1 MGITLPVEGRAD
13 VGSFDRVA
21 EQAQKRLGKAG
32 KDAGQAFAKGLEE
45 ATAKADPK
53 AAERFTK
60 AYDKVADA
68 AGNVRV
74 QEAKLADLRERGAG
88 STKLIQ
94 QSEALEKAR
103 RAETRATREAAS
115 AYIDLK
121 SKAGGFLAGIGDA
134 ISGTRFGGMID
145 DVQRLNS
152 VFGGLGLATGAA
164 ITGVA
169 GLAVGIGAATTKLYQ
184 LGAEWDNVAD
194 SITARTGMMG
204 EDLGRVMDQVS
215 RVALDSATSIAEL
228 GNIAGQVVAL
238 MGASGDQ
245 VGELTAYIGDLN
257 ALTGE
262 QTNIRQLSML
272 YRVFGI
278 TAGEQVGTL
287 NDLYGAFTKTQI
299 PVNDLVGLLV
309 KAGPTFKQ
317 YNMDIDQT
325 VSMLTQFTEAGV
337 DPEKAVTGLS
347 KALKTVTDMGGEP
360 SAVLAQ
366 VIAQI
371 KEMTAAGNL
380 DGARTLASDF
390 FGAKN
395 FQPFLDA
402 IQSGKVSVEQ
412 LNTVLQQTDVDIR
425 EVRASTDDFTEQ
437 WDRFKNFLSVDL
449 APAATTVFDALNDQ
463 LEIYTS
469 SLRST
474 VGLFRSLFG
483 GGPSIEG
490 YTATYPGQVVTPAIP
505 GGETGSIVPPSGG
518 AITGNGTYL
527 DSILGGGAGLP
538 APAGL
543 LPDQA
548 LPPVTPGS
556 DGAGGGIGGGGGSR
570 ISLPYPAEY
579 GGPRRPGESDEQY
592 QARMADILA
601 QHNLAEAQARANQ
614 LSGDATAEAG
624 ELVTANNAVTDARMR
639 ADEAARR
646 YQQSLVTQPGSI
658 AVPLDPAF
666 AAGPRPGQSSAEYGA
681 ESTYLDAQQKKAQAL
696 AEEQQLMASG
706 TATANELTAAHNEV
720 IRAQQNENEAALRLS
735 EAYAKTSEQGGKM
748 STKLGE
754 IGASL
759 DADLGISKGLA
770 GVAENITR
778 FVANLAFAPMIGA
791 LKGVQASTGVDP
803 SKAGSGLIGMAAA
816 AAGFGVAPTAGAAA
830 APTGVGRTVASPRI
844 SPTAAA
850 GSYPGDAALLAMVP
864 KGGRYDAS
872 GDLIQGLAD
881 CTSGVEDLVN
891 LLDGRSTAGRNMHT
905 NADVGGKAAEWLL
918 ANGFVPTDVPMPGTF
933 QVGFN
938 AGHMEATLP
947 GGTPVNFGSDAA
959 VASGGT
965 AGATGAW
972 APGFTSH
979 FYRPVTGGIGGMTA
993 MPGSAILGG
1002 QSIPLPL
1009 PVTIVGG
1016 GGGAGVIPSPPTG
1029 TATTPGGA
1037 TPGSGAARPGG
1048 TGASASGSAPSG
1060 TTSSGAYVP
1069 LTESELADPGLTNPV
1084 PAGGGG
1090 STGGGIATQ
1099 LFPGIAGA
1107 PQSGRGGGAGTGGL
1121 LPGLAGP
1128 PQASTVGGITPAGGR
1143 GEGGLG
1149 IGGGLAGMA
1158 MSALQAAAGA
1168 GGMGANM
1175 MAPGAG
1181 AAISAAA
1188 DIGIKLANRGA
1199 QFAGQAAG
1207 IGVGGIME
1215 ALLPV
1220 ESSMADPMNSWF
1232 GRIIGGMMGAAPN
1245 LPNMAGQAA
1254 NAPQNGQ
1261 NGQGQQVDNSKTFN
1275 LQMTSPAT
1283 TEDRKGA
1290 DLVRHLTAM
1299 NTGPGM

>member
-164 ITGVA
+164 ITGVT

-215 RVALDSATSIAEL
+215 RVALDSATSISDL

-245 VGELTAYIGDLN
+245 VGDLAAYIGDLN

-278 TAGEQVGTL
+278 TAEEQVGTL

-366 VIAQI
+366 VVAQI
-371 KEMTAAGNL
+371 KEFTAAGNM
-380 DGARTLASDF
+380 DGARTLAADF

-412 LNTVLQQTDVDIR
+412 LNSVLQQTDVDIR
-425 EVRASTDDFTEQ
+425 DVRASTDDFTEQ
-437 WDRFKNFLSVDL
+437 WQRFKNFLSVDL
-449 APAATTVFDALNDQ
+449 APAATGVFDALNDQ
-463 LEIYTS
+463 LEIYTN

-474 VGLFRSLFG
+474 IDLAKSLFG
-483 GGPSIEG
+483 GGASVDG
-490 YTATYPGQVVTPAIP
+490 YTATYPGQVVSPAIP
-505 GGETGSIVPPSGG
+505 GSGGGIVPPSSG

-538 APAGL
+538 APTGL

-548 LPPVTPGS
+548 MPPVTPGS
-556 DGAGGGIGGGGGSR
+556 DGTGGGVGGGAGGR

-601 QHNLAEAQARANQ
+601 QHNLAEAQARANE
-614 LSGDATAEAG
+614 LSGNAVAEAG

-646 YQQSLVTQPGSI
+646 YQQSLVAQPGSI

-666 AAGPRPGQSSAEYGA
+666 ASGPRPGQSSAEYSA

-735 EAYAKTSEQGGKM
+735 EAYAKTSEQGAKM
-748 STKLGE
+748 SGKLGE

-791 LKGVQASTGVDP
+791 LKGVQASTGVDS

-816 AAGFGVAPTAGAAA
+816 AAGYGMPTAPGQA
-830 APTGVGRTVASPRI
+830 APLAVA
-844 SPTAAA
+844 
-850 GSYPGDAALLAMVP
+850 
-864 KGGRYDAS
+864 GGRAVGGPPIAATGNANLNAMFALAQRAS
-872 GDLIQGLAD
+872 GGRHGWGASDLVNGLAD
-881 CTSGVEDLVN
+881 CSGAVSDLYEVLRTGTSTPARAFDT
-891 LLDGRSTAGRNMHT
+891 TAF
-905 NADVGGKAAEWLL
+905 ASDAEAAKL
-918 ANGFVPTDVPMPGTF
+918 GFLPGYMPGAF
-933 QVGFN
+933 NVGVN
-938 AGHMEATLP
+938 PYPGKSGHMAATLP
-947 GGTPVNFGSDAA
+947 NGVNFESGGSGNGIRYGGDAA
-959 VASGGT
+959 GALDPQFDKQYYMPVGGVAM
-965 AGATGAW
+965 TGA
-972 APGFTSH
+972 AAS
-979 FYRPVTGGIGGMTA
+979 V
-993 MPGSAILGG
+993 GG
-1002 QSIPLPL
+1002 QSFPVPL

-1016 GGGAGVIPSPPTG
+1016 GMGSPNISIGEGAGAGAAGGQQAPSTTSPGRTT
-1029 TATTPGGA
+1029 TAAPGGF
-1037 TPGSGAARPGG
+1037 GV
-1048 TGASASGSAPSG
+1048 PS
-1060 TTSSGAYVP
+1060 
-1069 LTESELADPGLTNPV
+1069 
-1084 PAGGGG
+1084 GGGG
-1090 STGGGIATQ
+1090 MGTGSLG
-1099 LFPGIAGA
+1099 PGAAGV
-1107 PQSGRGGGAGTGGL
+1107 PQALGGGGAA
-1121 LPGLAGP
+1121 P
-1128 PQASTVGGITPAGGR
+1128 STISGITPAGGR

-1158 MSALQAAAGA
+1158 MGALQTAAGV

-1199 QFAGQAAG
+1199 QFAGQVAG
-1207 IGVGGIME
+1207 IATGGIME
-1215 ALLPV
+1215 GLLPV
-1220 ESSMADPMNSWF
+1220 DSAMADPMNSWF
-1232 GRIIGGMMGAAPN
+1232 GRIVGGMMGAAPN

-1261 NGQGQQVDNSKTFN
+1261 GGQQQAGADGRPPITVNYTN
-1275 LQMTSPAT
+1275 NQA
-1283 TEDRKGA
+1283 TEDRAGA
-1290 DLVRHLTAM
+1290 DLTNHLMAM